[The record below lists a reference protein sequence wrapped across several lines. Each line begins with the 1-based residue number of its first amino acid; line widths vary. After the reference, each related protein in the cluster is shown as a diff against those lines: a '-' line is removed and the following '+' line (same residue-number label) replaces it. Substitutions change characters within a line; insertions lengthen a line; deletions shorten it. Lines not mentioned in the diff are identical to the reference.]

1 MSKTTVGKIMRKNS
15 NNPIMN
21 KNNFASTDAT
31 QDIEIFKSRV
41 ANAVLD
47 YMEAQSDSNLIESL
61 ERVSIFLSN
70 ISVKIE
76 DVFDNQKQAPKDE
89 KDAFDIGDDLFSM
102 NKQAS
107 SSAIH

>member
-1 MSKTTVGKIMRKNS
+1 MKKNVK
-15 NNPIMN
+15 NIIIN
-21 KNNFASTDAT
+21 KNDMASTNET

-47 YMEAQSDSNLIESL
+47 YMEAQTDSNLIESL

-76 DVFDNQKQAPKDE
+76 DVFDNQEKAFKEKD
-89 KDAFDIGDDLFSM
+89 DAFDIGDDLFSI
-102 NKQAS
+102 NKQTS